1 MPASEELGKFVA
13 GLLETIK
20 TESLEW
26 QKKHNEDLL
35 KLKKDKE
42 LADVEL
48 RHQIE
53 ELQARFEEHKVRIRM
68 EEQHKTRQFSEFLQ
82 SIDET
87 KTKILEHFPTMSK
100 PIALM
105 IHHHATEL
113 LKQAWNSPDTRDKL
127 ISQNKFTQL
136 MLTITE
142 ELIEGN
148 AQKSLPE
155 KTLKFISMDQ

>member
-1 MPASEELGKFVA
+1 MAK
-13 GLLETIK
+13 
-20 TESLEW
+20 
-26 QKKHNEDLL
+26 KKHNDDLN
-35 KLKKDKE
+35 KLKRDKD
-42 LADVEL
+42 LADVKL
-48 RHQIE
+48 RHEIE
-53 ELQARFEEHKVRIRM
+53 ELQTRFEEHKVRVQI
-68 EEQHKTRQFSEFLQ
+68 EEQHKTKQFSEFLQ

-87 KTKILEHFPTMSK
+87 KSKILEQFPSMSK

-113 LKQAWNSPDTRDKL
+113 LKQAWHSPDTRDKL

-148 AQKSLPE
+148 RQKSLPE
-155 KTLKFISMDQ
+155 RTLKLISMD